1 MAQPYSMPTRAEILL
16 KRGAGLAA
24 LLALTGLALS
34 LAGPAGYGDGP
45 AWAALSFLYLT
56 GVAYGLGEM
65 TRLYH
70 RHRRRCQ
77 ECMEGAGPH
86 LRWWALRIIL
96 VMVVSVLPVLML
108 LPALFGNG

>member
-1 MAQPYSMPTRAEILL
+1 MPTRAEILL

-24 LLALTGLALS
+24 LLAVTALGLS
-34 LAGPAGYGDGP
+34 LAGPTTLGDRP
-45 AWAALSFLYLT
+45 AWAAMAFLYLT

-70 RHRRRCQ
+70 RHRRRCR

-86 LRWWALRIIL
+86 VRWWTLRVALVL
-96 VMVVSVLPVLML
+96 FVSVLPVLLL